1 LIDNGITRKII
12 YTEEYM
18 DAQHLEQIDLFSKL
32 STRAKNALA
41 GLLVLKN
48 YEPGQTIVRQGTAS
62 DGIFVLLSG
71 EVQIV
76 RVTESGSQVVLNQMT
91 SGIFGTLSTIDGGTR
106 GADCVAK
113 TSVQAAFLK
122 RPDFIELIQGSST
135 MALGFQVAI
144 IRSMFSDIRKTNDEL
159 ATLSS
164 LTPIEEIQLIEIDPS

>member
-1 LIDNGITRKII
+1 
-12 YTEEYM
+12 M
-18 DAQHLEQIDLFSKL
+18 DAQHLENIDLFSKL
-32 STRAKNALA
+32 STRAQNALA
-41 GLLVLKN
+41 GLLILKN
-48 YEPGQTIVRQGTAS
+48 YDAGQTIVRQGTSS

-71 EVQIV
+71 EVQVV

-91 SGIFGTLSTIDGGTR
+91 KGGIFGTLSTIDGGTR
-106 GADCVAK
+106 GADCLAK
-113 TSVQAAFLK
+113 TNVRAAFLK

>member
-1 LIDNGITRKII
+1 
-12 YTEEYM
+12 M
-18 DAQHLEQIDLFSKL
+18 DVKYLEDVDLFSKL

-48 YEPGQTIVRQGTAS
+48 WDIGQTIVRQGTAS
-62 DGIFVLLSG
+62 DGIFILLQG
-71 EVQIV
+71 EVQVV

-91 SGIFGTLSTIDGGTR
+91 AGGIFGTLSTLDGGTR

-113 TSVQAAFLK
+113 TDVQAAFMK
-122 RPDFIELIQGSST
+122 GPDFIELIQGSST

-164 LTPIEEIQLIEIDPS
+164 LTPIEEIKLIEIDPS